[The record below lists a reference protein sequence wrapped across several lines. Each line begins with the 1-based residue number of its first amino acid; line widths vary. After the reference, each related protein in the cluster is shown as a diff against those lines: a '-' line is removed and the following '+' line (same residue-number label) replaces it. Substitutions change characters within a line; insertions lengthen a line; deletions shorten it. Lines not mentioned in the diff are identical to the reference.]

1 MNELLGARIKELRM
15 KQEMTQE
22 QLAKVLDSSKL
33 MIVQI
38 ERGNVTMTLERLL
51 KIAKALSV
59 SVKDITGVLDEMT
72 SVVGEEAKNV
82 SSIKEILD
90 MLDLFY
96 ANKHIYQQLQSIEY

>member
-1 MNELLGARIKELRM
+1 MNELLGERIKELRVM
-15 KQEMTQE
+15 QEMTQE
-22 QLAKVLDSSKL
+22 QLAKELDSSKL

-72 SVVGEEAKNV
+72 SVAGEEAKNV